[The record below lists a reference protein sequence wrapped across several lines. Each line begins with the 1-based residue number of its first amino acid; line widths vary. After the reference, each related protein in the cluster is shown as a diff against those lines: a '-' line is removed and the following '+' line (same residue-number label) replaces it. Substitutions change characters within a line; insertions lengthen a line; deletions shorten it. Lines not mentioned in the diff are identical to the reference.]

1 MIAKTQN
8 EIENLRMAGSMLA
21 EILAEVSKMVS
32 PRVKSSDLDLKAQKE
47 IEERGAKAAFFGY
60 KPDNASYAFPAT
72 LCVTINDEVV
82 HGIPTEEKILKEGD
96 LVMLDLGLSY
106 NGYFADAATTLFVG
120 KGDEK
125 GERLIE
131 ATREAL
137 SAGIKAAKAGNT
149 TGDIGA
155 AIEAVAKKYRYTSA
169 EDLGGH
175 SLGLKPHEAPFV
187 PNLGPAGSGDK
198 LVEGM
203 VLALEPIFTEG
214 DGKITLD
221 DDEWTYRTE
230 DGSRSCEFE
239 HTILITKNGAEILTQ
254 TKG

>member
-1 MIAKTQN
+1 MIATKQN
-8 EIENLRMAGSMLA
+8 EIENLRISGRL
-21 EILAEVSKMVS
+21 LAEVLDEVCAMVA
-32 PRVKSSDLDLKAQKE
+32 PGVTAAALDLAAQAE
-47 IEERGAKAAFFGY
+47 IEKRGAKAAFFGY
-60 KPDNASYAFPAT
+60 KPDGASYAFPAT

-106 NGYFADAATTLFVG
+106 NGYFSDSARTVFVG
-120 KGDEK
+120 KGDEA
-125 GERLIE
+125 GERLIK

-137 SAGIKAAKAGNT
+137 NAGIKMAKPGNT

-155 AIEAVAKKYRYTSA
+155 AIEEVAQKYGYAAA

-175 SLGLKPHEAPFV
+175 ALGTQPHEAPFV
-187 PNLGPAGSGDK
+187 PNYGPKGAGEE
-198 LVEGM
+198 LVEGL

-214 DGKITLD
+214 NGRIVLD

-254 TKG
+254 KNG